1 MSDHDTMALLLE
13 ALEFLND
20 HPNFGLR
27 RDRRRTTYDLAARID
42 RHLALRTAPAHP
54 AIAEARDRWASTPFL
69 RIDADEHVVEP
80 ATAGWWVRGW
90 ILIGHISLEQSAPE
104 LRARY
109 EAAVVALPALTRQVF
124 IAHRV
129 KGLAYDAIAE
139 RLDISINDVQ
149 CRIAEALI
157 AISKALEAE

>member
-1 MSDHDTMALLLE
+1 MSDRDTLALLLE

-42 RHLALRTAPAHP
+42 RHLALRAAPAHP

-69 RIDADEHVVEP
+69 RIDPDEHAVEP
-80 ATAGWWVRGW
+80 AAMGWWVRGW
-90 ILIGHISLEQSAPE
+90 ILIGHISLAQSAPE

-109 EAAVVALPALTRQVF
+109 EAAVEALPGLTRQIFV
-124 IAHRV
+124 AHRV
-129 KGLAYDAIAE
+129 EGLAYDAIAA
-139 RLDISINDVQ
+139 RFDISISDVQ

-157 AISKALEAE
+157 GISDALEAE